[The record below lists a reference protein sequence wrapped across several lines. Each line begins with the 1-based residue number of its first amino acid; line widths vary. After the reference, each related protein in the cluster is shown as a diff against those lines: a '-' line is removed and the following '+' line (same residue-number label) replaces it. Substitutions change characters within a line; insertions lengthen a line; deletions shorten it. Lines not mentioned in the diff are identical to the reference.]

1 MKNITFILP
10 TKNRFEGLKNFI
22 SIHEK
27 IFDNL
32 KYKFLIIDGSNS
44 SNFKKIHSYCKKKKN
59 LILIKQNKK
68 GFMNACFQAINKVNS
83 EYCTF
88 LYDDDLLSK
97 EIVKIFKKTLNNKF
111 SMGYGIVENLSDK
124 NLNSKNYFHKVK
136 LTNYKKNDLLLAY
149 FGQNK
154 LGVPFMP
161 VSPICLIF
169 KSNFLKDWKKFI
181 INFCKRSKFRKFF
194 LLKNNIGPDL
204 IIYLLQ
210 ILKHENIALSK
221 PHVAK
226 FNEHNSSMSYLLGM
240 NKLQIGYWLA
250 KKSIY
255 EKNLIQNKQM
265 IIKTYNFLYTAGI
278 FILFKNLVL
287 KFFSKENYYN
297 EVRNE
302 INTLK
307 NHKNAEFKLFQCIN
321 IIFNKINTKIKYL

>member
-1 MKNITFILP
+1 VKNITFILP

-27 IFDNL
+27 IFNNL

-68 GFMNACFQAINKVNS
+68 GFMNACFQAIKKVNS
-83 EYCTF
+83 EYSTF

-97 EIVKIFKKTLNNKF
+97 EIIKIYKNTLNNKF
-111 SMGYGIVENLSDK
+111 SMGYGIVENLNDQ
-124 NLNSKNYFHKVK
+124 NLNRKNYFHKVK

-149 FGQNK
+149 FGENK

-181 INFCKRSKFRKFF
+181 INFCKKSKFRKFF
-194 LLKNNIGPDL
+194 LLKHNIGPDL

-210 ILKHENIALSK
+210 ILKHENITLSK
-221 PHVAK
+221 PYVAK

-255 EKNLIQNKQM
+255 ENNLLKNKKM
-265 IIKTYNFLYTAGI
+265 IIKTYNFLYTAGM
-278 FILFKNLVL
+278 FILFKNLIL
-287 KFFSKENYYN
+287 KFFLKENYYS
-297 EVRNE
+297 EIRNE
-302 INTLK
+302 INILK

-321 IIFNKINTKIKYL
+321 IILNKINTKIRY